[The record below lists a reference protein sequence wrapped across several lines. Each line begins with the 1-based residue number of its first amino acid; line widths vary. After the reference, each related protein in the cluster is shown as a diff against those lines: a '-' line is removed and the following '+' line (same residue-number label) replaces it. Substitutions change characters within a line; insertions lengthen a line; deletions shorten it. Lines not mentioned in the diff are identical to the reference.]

1 MPATPQIR
9 TQPLNQPKARSRRTV
24 LKAGGALLL
33 SVFSP
38 LRAAAAQIL
47 AVRVWPAE
55 DYTRVTLENDT
66 NLKTTHFLVK
76 DPERL
81 VVDIEGL
88 ELNPTLKSLVAKI
101 QSNDPYIKQVRV
113 GQNRPNVVRLVFD
126 LKEEVQ
132 PQVFTLA
139 PAGQYKHRLIFDLYP
154 VKAADPLAALI
165 EKGEWTN
172 APSPPSSTATPANP
186 GATPPAAG
194 MAPQGAGPATPAG
207 SPAPNAASA
216 MAGNAAG
223 NAANH
228 AAGNAAGNATGH
240 GAGNAAG
247 QAAGNTAGGLAG
259 NAAATAAAAGAPHT
273 AGAAIAATPPAPAV
287 AAPGS
292 GVQATLAT
300 QAAQAQAIAK
310 AEANAGRDAPAGKP
324 ASTRPDAKP
333 APGQKVLRMVT
344 IALDP
349 GHGGEDPGAVGA
361 SGTREKDIV
370 LAIAKRLKAKIEQH
384 PNMRVMLTRDG
395 DYFVPLGTRVEK
407 ARKVQADLFVSI
419 HADAFVQPSARGS
432 SVFVL
437 SEKGASSTAARW
449 LANKENEA
457 DNIGGVNVQS
467 HDKQLA
473 SVLFDLSTTA
483 QINDSLK
490 LGKAVLGEIGG
501 INRLHKGS
509 VEQAGFAVLKA
520 PDIPSILIETAFIS
534 NPEEEA
540 KLKDNDYQ
548 DKLADAVM
556 NGIRHYFAKNPP
568 LAKGRPTT

>member
-1 MPATPQIR
+1 MPSTPQIR
-9 TQPLNQPKARSRRTV
+9 PQHVRRRTV
-24 LKAGGALLL
+24 LKAGATLLL
-33 SVFSP
+33 SVLAP
-38 LRAAAAQIL
+38 LRAYAAQIL

-55 DYTRVTLENDT
+55 DYTRVTLENDAA
-66 NLKTTHFLVK
+66 LKATHFIVK
-76 DPERL
+76 DPERM

-126 LKEEVQ
+126 LKEEIM
-132 PQVFTLA
+132 PQVFTLP
-139 PAGQYKHRLIFDLYP
+139 PAGNYKHRLIFDLYP
-154 VKAADPLAALI
+154 VNPVDPIAAMI
-165 EKGEWTN
+165 EKGDWSN
-172 APSPPSSTATPANP
+172 SGKTPAAADAAP
-186 GATPPAAG
+186 GAPKADMPPLK
-194 MAPQGAGPATPAG
+194 PAEAE
-207 SPAPNAASA
+207 
-216 MAGNAAG
+216 
-223 NAANH
+223 
-228 AAGNAAGNATGH
+228 
-240 GAGNAAG
+240 
-247 QAAGNTAGGLAG
+247 
-259 NAAATAAAAGAPHT
+259 
-273 AGAAIAATPPAPAV
+273 AV
-287 AAPGS
+287 AALPQS
-292 GVQATLAT
+292 ALDTLK
-300 QAAQAQAIAK
+300 QELKGEPHSEQK
-310 AEANAGRDAPAGKP
+310 AEARITETRDGK
-324 ASTRPDAKP
+324 
-333 APGQKVLRMVT
+333 QKIVRMLT

-349 GHGGEDPGAVGA
+349 GHGGEDPGA
-361 SGTREKDIV
+361 SGKNGSREKDIV
-370 LAIAKRLKAKIEQH
+370 LAIAKRLKGKLEEF

-419 HADAFVQPSARGS
+419 HADAFVETSARGS

-449 LANKENEA
+449 LANKENLA
-457 DNIGGVNVQS
+457 DTIGGVNVKN

-501 INRLHKGS
+501 INRLHKGA

-540 KLKDNDYQ
+540 KLLDDGYQ
-548 DKLADAVM
+548 NQIADAIVK
-556 NGIRHYFAKNPP
+556 GIRRYFAKNPP
-568 LAKGRPTT
+568 LAKNRLT